1 MKQITITFI
10 IFLNIVTNIQ
20 NLGFAITKPKTS
32 FCNKTFCSI
41 DTSDKENSNSQ
52 YYIGLKKC
60 RINKIEKQKDVYIIN
75 ATCDNKKMKIV
86 SVKEKFGG
94 GEKIKV
100 NQEYS
105 LEIFSYFEKSDIFH
119 QFINFEITPGN
130 QILADLNTREL
141 YYTTSLRGLNYDPNN
156 VICIYAEPI
165 EIEINVTKIQ
175 DTPHFY
181 YIYGKS
187 KDHEFKI
194 LSLKDDKCKSDP
206 IVIGNTYIL
215 TLNSYCK
222 SIPTHF
228 RYAFLELRISENI
241 IVELDNHSR
250 DLFYSNNLIGLCYS
264 K

>member
-1 MKQITITFI
+1 M
-10 IFLNIVTNIQ
+10 NIVTNIQ
-20 NLGFAITKPKTS
+20 KVSFAITKPKTS
-32 FCNKTFCSI
+32 FCNRTLSSI

-60 RINKIEKQKDVYIIN
+60 RINKIEKQKDVYIIY
-75 ATCDNKKMKIV
+75 ATCDNTKIKIV
-86 SVKEKFGG
+86 SLMEKFKG

-105 LEIFSYFEKSDIFH
+105 LQIFSYFEKSDIFH

-130 QILADLNTREL
+130 QIVADLNTREL
-141 YYTTSLRGLNYDPNN
+141 YYTTSLRGLNYVPYNALS
-156 VICIYAEPI
+156 IYAEPI
-165 EIEINVTKIQ
+165 EIEINITNIQ
-175 DTPHFY
+175 ATRQYY

-187 KDHEFKI
+187 KGQEFKI

-206 IVIGNTYIL
+206 IVIGNTYTL

-228 RYAFLELRISENI
+228 RYAFLGLRISENI
-241 IVELDNHSR
+241 VVELDNNSR